1 MRIANVLT
9 VDVEEWYHP
18 EALRGVMPI
27 ARWAEQES
35 HVERQVSRLLDLL
48 DERRVKATFFVLGQ
62 VARRAPALVRR
73 IADAGH
79 EIASHGDGHQMIT
92 DLSPGA
98 LRADLVTARE
108 ALEDASGQRIL
119 GYRAPTFSV
128 VERTRW
134 ALDVIRETGHVYDAS
149 IYPIHHDR
157 YGIPDSPRFPYRHAN
172 GLVELPGSTVRL
184 AGTNVPIGG
193 GGYLRLLP
201 FAVNLVAMTYVN
213 TVEKE
218 PFVVYLHP
226 WETDP
231 DQPRVALP
239 LPRRLRHYRN
249 IPVMLDRLRSLLRR
263 FRFTT
268 VREVLTERG
277 LIDAA

>member
-9 VDVEEWYHP
+9 IDVEEWYHP

-27 ARWAEQES
+27 ESWPDQPS
-35 HVERQVSRLLDLL
+35 HVERQVGKILDVL
-48 DERRVKATFFVLGQ
+48 DERNVRATFFVLGQ
-62 VARRAPALVRR
+62 VARRAPDLVRR

-79 EIASHGDGHQMIT
+79 EVASHGDGHLMIT

-98 LRADLVTARE
+98 FRADLVTARE
-108 ALEDASGQRIL
+108 ALEDASGQRVL

-128 VERTRW
+128 IERTRW

-157 YGIPDSPRFPYRHAN
+157 YGIPDSPRFPYRHTN
-172 GLVELPGSTVRL
+172 GLAELPGSTLRL
-184 AGTNVPIGG
+184 AGTNLPIGG

-201 FAVNLVAMTYVN
+201 FGVNLVAMTYVN

-218 PFVVYLHP
+218 PFMVYLHP

-231 DQPRVALP
+231 EQPRVDLP
-239 LPRRLRHYRN
+239 LPRRIRHYRN
-249 IPVMLDRLRSLLRR
+249 IPIMLDRLRSLLRR

-268 VREVLTERG
+268 AREVLAERG
-277 LIDAA
+277 LVDA